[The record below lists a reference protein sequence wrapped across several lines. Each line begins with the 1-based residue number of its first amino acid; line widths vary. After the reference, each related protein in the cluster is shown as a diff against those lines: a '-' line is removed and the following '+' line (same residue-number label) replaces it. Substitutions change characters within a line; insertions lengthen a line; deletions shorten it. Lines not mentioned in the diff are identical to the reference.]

1 MEANAVTEDG
11 ELASLR
17 FENARLVS
25 LLDVHGIEWRLPLEP
40 IPLPTPDVEASNFS
54 TTEKVALF
62 RHLFRGRTDVYP
74 LRWES
79 KTSGKVGYTPAC
91 ANEWKTG
98 VCN

>member
-25 LLDVHGIEWRLPLEP
+25 LLDAHGIEWRLPPVP

-54 TTEKVALF
+54 ATE
-62 RHLFRGRTDVYP
+62 
-74 LRWES
+74 
-79 KTSGKVGYTPAC
+79 
-91 ANEWKTG
+91 NEAG
-98 VCN
+98 DPV